1 MLRENIVKR
10 KMRSGER
17 SFGAWLHLCSGMAAE
32 IMGDAGFDWI
42 LVDMEHGHGD
52 LQTLV
57 GQLQAMNHAKSIPI
71 VRAPWND
78 LVIIKRILDIG
89 AYGVMIPWVNTKEE
103 AEQAVQACKY
113 PPRGVRGLAR
123 NTRATAYGRD
133 FPKYANVAN
142 DEILVIVQ
150 VETMNAVNNID
161 DIMSVPGVDVVFI
174 GPSDLSAS
182 MNIPAQYDHPDLLKA
197 MKRVE
202 DAGKRHKVAL
212 GTLCSTIEQ
221 MQNLVD
227 RGYQFISM
235 GSDASL
241 LVGASTALLEKYG
254 TLKF

>member
-10 KMRSGER
+10 KLHAGEK

-32 IMGDAGFDWI
+32 IMGEAGFDWI

-57 GQLQAMNHAKSIPI
+57 SQLQGMNHSKSIPI

-78 LVIIKRILDIG
+78 VVIIKRILDIG

-103 AEQAVQACKY
+103 AERAVQACKY

-123 NTRATAYGRD
+123 NTRATGYGRD
-133 FPKYANVAN
+133 FPKYAHVAN
-142 DEILVIVQ
+142 DEILVILQ
-150 VETMNAVNNID
+150 IETMTAVNNID
-161 DIMSVPGVDVVFI
+161 DILSVPDVDAIFI

-182 MNIPAQYDHPDLLKA
+182 MNIMGQYDHPDLLDA

-202 DAGKRHKVAL
+202 AAAKKHRVAL
-212 GTLCSTIEQ
+212 GTLCSTIDQ

-254 TLKF
+254 TLKI